1 MSPPP
6 PEKGKAQVP
15 HDEQSKGNNG
25 SNRNGPPGAT
35 DVSPEAEDAGPDLS
49 VFDPEFVRDEPK
61 HPQVGQS
68 ELAESPTTKVEEQY
82 RRRRFEDIAPQSPDS
97 GTLVTPQAADAS
109 TPSETAVKDEDF
121 SNEEGS
127 SSTHDE
133 DPEGNEDSSK
143 TVQRMMVDS
152 VMTSFMDWLD
162 VKLKVKGEEEE
173 EEDLSSLPLLG
184 APQPMTEGLNSTL
197 SPRFTA
203 PMPVP
208 TGFAPLK
215 PLTGA
220 FGSGLASGTDE
231 AAESYT
237 IIHEKQSSIERPE
250 PSKEEERAKDIEA
263 KREKL
268 GELRATR
275 EGLRSHRVIQKD
287 SLVQSL
293 VGASSSTTSNSASSR
308 DEPKRLKR
316 SSRPVDTQS
325 ALRTLSLSEEPVEDE
340 RDSTMPMLAS
350 PPPPPAPKAKS
361 FSFSNLL
368 KRNKKKKKSVEESEE
383 EKKGSGLE
391 NVEVECEEEDEDD
404 EEVSSGAA
412 AASETAT
419 SRRGE
424 AVEELMAYPPGELDL
439 DSEPRGSPPPVGGPP
454 PTPAV
459 STSYEAFEEK
469 QPPSK
474 KFSRGG
480 VGCVMPAMEYGKQTK
495 LRLSSTG
502 SDVDSPAP
510 ASEVAAEE
518 DDERRERRERRE
530 RIREQRRER
539 EQEQERQRFE
549 PRGSVSPPGSV
560 SRSGASSRRR
570 ESSAQEP
577 PGGAA
582 PRASA
587 RIHHPLAMFYGDM
600 QSGDDA
606 VLYTEGN
613 PVDDDVAQ
621 RPPSDYRFSLSYAVD
636 HSARRRLPAM
646 LGAAATSQP
655 LEPKSRKRRSLASK
669 RSRLD
674 DKDNGNEDEE
684 GKDGDG
690 NGNRPPRA
698 KLPKVQED
706 QVSGAK
712 LACPFF
718 KHNPR
723 KYKNQRPCCGPGWDH
738 VHRIKEHIYRKHS
751 LPKFS
756 CPRCS
761 QPFETQADLQ
771 AHARLSTPCEVKEPE
786 VLDGITQD
794 QEKKLRSRKKTSGK
808 ELTEAEKWTQVY
820 SILFPDVR
828 EREIPSP
835 YYNTE
840 DAQTNLGGY
849 EDYLRRELPTQ
860 VRRQLE
866 KEVEQQLSF
875 VEEEMK
881 QKVIEIAR
889 NLQLSLFKSY
899 QQIETQ
905 ERDTEG
911 PSPSAGYISSS
922 DFVSFTATD
931 MSPSTMTTAGT
942 TPEMPDPLEIF
953 GGDPA
958 IPDFNFDFLSQV
970 PSAESQGPE
979 KACQT
984 TFGIDPYALSGPP
997 TIQPGMEMFGSQ
1009 QFGMPY
1015 YDMEGYDERQGTVR
1029 DMSVLSYAP

>member
-1 MSPPP
+1 MSSPPP

-25 SNRNGPPGAT
+25 SNRNGSPDAT

-109 TPSETAVKDEDF
+109 TPSETAVKGEDS

-127 SSTHDE
+127 YGTHDE
-133 DPEGNEDSSK
+133 DLDGNEDPSK

-162 VKLKVKGEEEE
+162 VKLKVKGEEEKA
-173 EEDLSSLPLLG
+173 DLSSLPLLG
-184 APQPMTEGLNSTL
+184 APQPMTEGLNSTP

-203 PMPVP
+203 PMPVS
-208 TGFAPLK
+208 TGFAPFK
-215 PLTGA
+215 PLTGT
-220 FGSGLASGTDE
+220 FGSGQTSGTDK

-250 PSKEEERAKDIEA
+250 LSKKEERAEDIER
-263 KREKL
+263 KRAKL
-268 GELRATR
+268 GGLRATR
-275 EGLRSHRVIQKD
+275 EGLRSDRDTHKE

-293 VGASSSTTSNSASSR
+293 
-308 DEPKRLKR
+308 EP
-316 SSRPVDTQS
+316 
-325 ALRTLSLSEEPVEDE
+325 AEDE

-368 KRNKKKKKSVEESEE
+368 KRNKKKKKSVEEAE
-383 EKKGSGLE
+383 EKKGEPSLE
-391 NVEVECEEEDEDD
+391 KVEDECEDEDEDD
-404 EEVSSGAA
+404 EEVEAMSLSGEEAP
-412 AASETAT
+412 SETPT
-419 SRRGE
+419 SQEGE
-424 AVEELMAYPPGELDL
+424 AVEERMVYPLGVLNL
-439 DSEPRGSPPPVGGPP
+439 DSEPRGSPP
-454 PTPAV
+454 
-459 STSYEAFEEK
+459 S
-469 QPPSK
+469 
-474 KFSRGG
+474 
-480 VGCVMPAMEYGKQTK
+480 
-495 LRLSSTG
+495 
-502 SDVDSPAP
+502 
-510 ASEVAAEE
+510 
-518 DDERRERRERRE
+518 
-530 RIREQRRER
+530 
-539 EQEQERQRFE
+539 
-549 PRGSVSPPGSV
+549 
-560 SRSGASSRRR
+560 
-570 ESSAQEP
+570 
-577 PGGAA
+577 
-582 PRASA
+582 
-587 RIHHPLAMFYGDM
+587 
-600 QSGDDA
+600 
-606 VLYTEGN
+606 
-613 PVDDDVAQ
+613 
-621 RPPSDYRFSLSYAVD
+621 
-636 HSARRRLPAM
+636 
-646 LGAAATSQP
+646 
-655 LEPKSRKRRSLASK
+655 
-669 RSRLD
+669 
-674 DKDNGNEDEE
+674 
-684 GKDGDG
+684 
-690 NGNRPPRA
+690 
-698 KLPKVQED
+698 ED

-771 AHARLSTPCEVKEPE
+771 GHARLPTPCEVKEPE

-875 VEEEMK
+875 VEEGMK

-931 MSPSTMTTAGT
+931 TSPSTMYTAGT

-979 KACQT
+979 KACQP
-984 TFGIDPYALSGPP
+984 TFGIDPYATSKPP
-997 TIQPGMEMFGSQ
+997 TIQPGIDMFGGQ

-1015 YDMEGYDERQGTVR
+1015 HGMEGYDERQGTVR

>member
-25 SNRNGPPGAT
+25 SNRNGSPDAT

-109 TPSETAVKDEDF
+109 TPSETAVKGEDS

-127 SSTHDE
+127 SGTHDE
-133 DPEGNEDSSK
+133 DLDGNEDPSK

-162 VKLKVKGEEEE
+162 VKLKVKGEEEKA
-173 EEDLSSLPLLG
+173 DLSSLPLLG
-184 APQPMTEGLNSTL
+184 APQPMTEGLNSTP

-203 PMPVP
+203 PMPVS
-208 TGFAPLK
+208 TGFAPFK
-215 PLTGA
+215 PLTGT
-220 FGSGLASGTDE
+220 FGSGQTSGTDK

-250 PSKEEERAKDIEA
+250 LSKKEERTEDIERKTA
-263 KREKL
+263 KL
-268 GELRATR
+268 GGLRATR
-275 EGLRSHRVIQKD
+275 EGLRSDRDTHKE

-293 VGASSSTTSNSASSR
+293 
-308 DEPKRLKR
+308 EP
-316 SSRPVDTQS
+316 
-325 ALRTLSLSEEPVEDE
+325 AEDE

-368 KRNKKKKKSVEESEE
+368 KRNKKKKKSVEEAE
-383 EKKGSGLE
+383 EKKGESSLE
-391 NVEVECEEEDEDD
+391 KVEDECEDEDEDD
-404 EEVSSGAA
+404 EEVEAMSLSGEEAP
-412 AASETAT
+412 SETPT
-419 SRRGE
+419 SQEGE
-424 AVEELMAYPPGELDL
+424 AVEERMAYPLGVLNL
-439 DSEPRGSPPPVGGPP
+439 DSEPRGSPP
-454 PTPAV
+454 
-459 STSYEAFEEK
+459 S
-469 QPPSK
+469 
-474 KFSRGG
+474 
-480 VGCVMPAMEYGKQTK
+480 
-495 LRLSSTG
+495 
-502 SDVDSPAP
+502 
-510 ASEVAAEE
+510 
-518 DDERRERRERRE
+518 
-530 RIREQRRER
+530 
-539 EQEQERQRFE
+539 
-549 PRGSVSPPGSV
+549 
-560 SRSGASSRRR
+560 
-570 ESSAQEP
+570 
-577 PGGAA
+577 
-582 PRASA
+582 
-587 RIHHPLAMFYGDM
+587 
-600 QSGDDA
+600 
-606 VLYTEGN
+606 
-613 PVDDDVAQ
+613 
-621 RPPSDYRFSLSYAVD
+621 
-636 HSARRRLPAM
+636 
-646 LGAAATSQP
+646 
-655 LEPKSRKRRSLASK
+655 
-669 RSRLD
+669 
-674 DKDNGNEDEE
+674 
-684 GKDGDG
+684 
-690 NGNRPPRA
+690 
-698 KLPKVQED
+698 ED

-771 AHARLSTPCEVKEPE
+771 GHARLPTPCEVKEPE

-875 VEEEMK
+875 VEEGMK

-911 PSPSAGYISSS
+911 PSPSDGYISNS

-931 MSPSTMTTAGT
+931 TSPSTMTTAGT

-958 IPDFNFDFLSQV
+958 IPDFNFDFLSQD
-970 PSAESQGPE
+970 PSAQSQGPE
-979 KACQT
+979 KSCDPA
-984 TFGIDPYALSGPP
+984 FGIDPYATSGPP
-997 TIQPGMEMFGSQ
+997 TIQPGMEMFGGQ

-1015 YDMEGYDERQGTVR
+1015 YDVEGYDERQGTVR

>member
-25 SNRNGPPGAT
+25 SNRNGSPDAT

-109 TPSETAVKDEDF
+109 TPSETAVKGEDS
-121 SNEEGS
+121 SNEEVS
-127 SSTHDE
+127 SGTHDE
-133 DPEGNEDSSK
+133 DLDGNEDPSK

-152 VMTSFMDWLD
+152 VMTSFMDWLN
-162 VKLKVKGEEEE
+162 VKLKVKGEEEKA
-173 EEDLSSLPLLG
+173 DLSSLPLLG
-184 APQPMTEGLNSTL
+184 APQPMTEGLNSTP

-203 PMPVP
+203 PMPVS
-208 TGFAPLK
+208 TGFAPFK
-215 PLTGA
+215 PLTGT
-220 FGSGLASGTDE
+220 FGSGQTSGTDK

-250 PSKEEERAKDIEA
+250 LSKKEERTEDIERKTA
-263 KREKL
+263 KL
-268 GELRATR
+268 GGLRATR
-275 EGLRSHRVIQKD
+275 EGLRSDRDTHKE

-293 VGASSSTTSNSASSR
+293 
-308 DEPKRLKR
+308 EP
-316 SSRPVDTQS
+316 
-325 ALRTLSLSEEPVEDE
+325 AEDE
-340 RDSTMPMLAS
+340 RDSTMPMLVS

-368 KRNKKKKKSVEESEE
+368 KRNKKKKKSVEEAE
-383 EKKGSGLE
+383 EKKGESSLE
-391 NVEVECEEEDEDD
+391 KVEDECEDEDEDD
-404 EEVSSGAA
+404 EEVEAMSLSGEEAP
-412 AASETAT
+412 SETPT
-419 SRRGE
+419 SQEGE
-424 AVEELMAYPPGELDL
+424 AVEERMAYPLGVLNL
-439 DSEPRGSPPPVGGPP
+439 DSEPRGSPP
-454 PTPAV
+454 
-459 STSYEAFEEK
+459 S
-469 QPPSK
+469 
-474 KFSRGG
+474 
-480 VGCVMPAMEYGKQTK
+480 
-495 LRLSSTG
+495 
-502 SDVDSPAP
+502 
-510 ASEVAAEE
+510 
-518 DDERRERRERRE
+518 
-530 RIREQRRER
+530 
-539 EQEQERQRFE
+539 
-549 PRGSVSPPGSV
+549 
-560 SRSGASSRRR
+560 
-570 ESSAQEP
+570 
-577 PGGAA
+577 
-582 PRASA
+582 
-587 RIHHPLAMFYGDM
+587 
-600 QSGDDA
+600 
-606 VLYTEGN
+606 
-613 PVDDDVAQ
+613 
-621 RPPSDYRFSLSYAVD
+621 
-636 HSARRRLPAM
+636 
-646 LGAAATSQP
+646 
-655 LEPKSRKRRSLASK
+655 
-669 RSRLD
+669 
-674 DKDNGNEDEE
+674 
-684 GKDGDG
+684 
-690 NGNRPPRA
+690 
-698 KLPKVQED
+698 ED

-771 AHARLSTPCEVKEPE
+771 GHARLPTPCEVKEPE

-875 VEEEMK
+875 VEEGMK

-911 PSPSAGYISSS
+911 PSPSDGYISNS

-931 MSPSTMTTAGT
+931 TSPSTMTTAGT

-958 IPDFNFDFLSQV
+958 IPDFNFDFLSQD
-970 PSAESQGPE
+970 PSAQSQGPE
-979 KACQT
+979 KSCDPA
-984 TFGIDPYALSGPP
+984 FGIDPYATSGPP
-997 TIQPGMEMFGSQ
+997 TIQPGMEMFGGQ

-1015 YDMEGYDERQGTVR
+1015 YDVEGYDERQGTVR

>member
-15 HDEQSKGNNG
+15 HDEQSKGNDE
-25 SNRNGPPGAT
+25 SNRNGLPDAT
-35 DVSPEAEDAGPDLS
+35 DNSPEAEAAGPDLS
-49 VFDPEFVRDEPK
+49 VFDPEFVSVESQQPK
-61 HPQVGQS
+61 FGQS
-68 ELAESPTTKVEEQY
+68 ESAQSPTTKIEEQY
-82 RRRRFEDIAPQSPDS
+82 RRPRFEDIVPHSSDS
-97 GTLVTPQAADAS
+97 EAMATPQASNAS
-109 TPSETAVKDEDF
+109 TLSETPVKDEDS

-133 DPEGNEDSSK
+133 DPDGNEDPSK

-162 VKLKVKGEEEE
+162 VKLKVKGEEEKA
-173 EEDLSSLPLLG
+173 DLSSLPLLG
-184 APQPMTEGLNSTL
+184 APQPMTEGLNSTP

-203 PMPVP
+203 PMPVS
-208 TGFAPLK
+208 TGFAPFK
-215 PLTGA
+215 PLTGT
-220 FGSGLASGTDE
+220 FGSGQTSGTDM
-231 AAESYT
+231 AAVSYT
-237 IIHEKQSSIERPE
+237 IIHQKQSSIERPGLL
-250 PSKEEERAKDIEA
+250 KKEERAEDIGA
-263 KREKL
+263 KRAKL

-275 EGLRSHRVIQKD
+275 EGLRSHRGIHKE

-293 VGASSSTTSNSASSR
+293 VGTSSTATSNSASSR
-308 DEPKRLKR
+308 DEPRRLRR

-325 ALRTLSLSEEPVEDE
+325 ALRTLSLSEEPAEDE

-368 KRNKKKKKSVEESEE
+368 KRSKKKKSVEESEE
-383 EKKGSGLE
+383 EKRGSGLE

-439 DSEPRGSPPPVGGPP
+439 DSEPRGSPPTVGGPP

-459 STSYEAFEEK
+459 LTSYEAFEEK

-480 VGCVMPAMEYGKQTK
+480 VGCVMPTMEYGKQKK
-495 LRLSSTG
+495 LRSSSTG

-510 ASEVAAEE
+510 ASEVAAQ
-518 DDERRERRERRE
+518 DDERRERRE
-530 RIREQRRER
+530 RIRERRRER
-539 EQEQERQRFE
+539 EQERERQRFE

-560 SRSGASSRRR
+560 SRSGASSKRR
-570 ESSAQEP
+570 ESLAQEP
-577 PGGAA
+577 PGGAE

-587 RIHHPLAMFYGDM
+587 RIRHPLAMVYRDM

-606 VLYTEGN
+606 LSDQIARTNE
-613 PVDDDVAQ
+613 DVALRPTPDRSDSLRSRELSEACLPQ
-621 RPPSDYRFSLSYAVD
+621 RRAVVSNRRVYRKPDLPG
-636 HSARRRLPAM
+636 REGRL
-646 LGAAATSQP
+646 
-655 LEPKSRKRRSLASK
+655 LASK

-684 GKDGDG
+684 GKDRDGD
-690 NGNRPPRA
+690 GNRPPRA

-706 QVSGAK
+706 EVSGAK

-751 LPKFS
+751 LPKYS

-771 AHARLSTPCEVKEPE
+771 AHARLPTPCEVKETE

-840 DAQTNLGGY
+840 DSQTNLGGY

-875 VEEEMK
+875 VEEGMK

-931 MSPSTMTTAGT
+931 TSPSTMTTAGT

-958 IPDFNFDFLSQV
+958 IPDFNFDFLSQD
-970 PSAESQGPE
+970 PSAQSQGPE
-979 KACQT
+979 KSSDPA
-984 TFGIDPYALSGPP
+984 FGIDPYATSGPP
-997 TIQPGMEMFGSQ
+997 TIQPGMEMFGGQ

>member
-25 SNRNGPPGAT
+25 SNRNGSPDAT

-82 RRRRFEDIAPQSPDS
+82 RRRRFEDIATQSPDS

-109 TPSETAVKDEDF
+109 TPSETAVKGEDS

-133 DPEGNEDSSK
+133 DPDGNEDPSK

-162 VKLKVKGEEEE
+162 VKLKVKGEEEKA
-173 EEDLSSLPLLG
+173 DLSSLPLLG
-184 APQPMTEGLNSTL
+184 APQPMTEGLDSTL

-215 PLTGA
+215 PSTGT
-220 FGSGLASGTDE
+220 FGSGQTSGTDKT
-231 AAESYT
+231 ADSY
-237 IIHEKQSSIERPE
+237 IIILEKQSSIERPE
-250 PSKEEERAKDIEA
+250 LSKKEERAEDIEA
-263 KREKL
+263 KRAKL

-275 EGLRSHRVIQKD
+275 EGLRSHRGIHKE

-293 VGASSSTTSNSASSR
+293 
-308 DEPKRLKR
+308 
-316 SSRPVDTQS
+316 S
-325 ALRTLSLSEEPVEDE
+325 ALRTLSLSEEPAEDE
-340 RDSTMPMLAS
+340 RDSTMPVLAS

-368 KRNKKKKKSVEESEE
+368 KRSKKKSVEESEE
-383 EKKGSGLE
+383 EKKASGLE
-391 NVEVECEEEDEDD
+391 KAEEKDEDEDEDEDD
-404 EEVSSGAA
+404 EEILSGEV

-419 SRRGE
+419 SRGGE
-424 AVEELMAYPPGELDL
+424 AVEELMAYPPGVLDL

-474 KFSRGG
+474 KFSK
-480 VGCVMPAMEYGKQTK
+480 E
-495 LRLSSTG
+495 
-502 SDVDSPAP
+502 
-510 ASEVAAEE
+510 
-518 DDERRERRERRE
+518 
-530 RIREQRRER
+530 
-539 EQEQERQRFE
+539 
-549 PRGSVSPPGSV
+549 
-560 SRSGASSRRR
+560 
-570 ESSAQEP
+570 
-577 PGGAA
+577 
-582 PRASA
+582 
-587 RIHHPLAMFYGDM
+587 
-600 QSGDDA
+600 
-606 VLYTEGN
+606 
-613 PVDDDVAQ
+613 
-621 RPPSDYRFSLSYAVD
+621 
-636 HSARRRLPAM
+636 
-646 LGAAATSQP
+646 
-655 LEPKSRKRRSLASK
+655 
-669 RSRLD
+669 
-674 DKDNGNEDEE
+674 
-684 GKDGDG
+684 
-690 NGNRPPRA
+690 
-698 KLPKVQED
+698 QED

-771 AHARLSTPCEVKEPE
+771 AHARLPTPCQVKEPE

-820 SILFPDVR
+820 STLFPDVR

-875 VEEEMK
+875 VEEGMK

-931 MSPSTMTTAGT
+931 TSPSTMTTAGT

-958 IPDFNFDFLSQV
+958 IPDFNFDFLSQD
-970 PSAESQGPE
+970 PSAQSQGPE
-979 KACQT
+979 KSSDPA
-984 TFGIDPYALSGPP
+984 FGIDPYATSGPP
-997 TIQPGMEMFGSQ
+997 TIQPGMEMFGGQ

>member
-6 PEKGKAQVP
+6 PEKGKAQ
-15 HDEQSKGNNG
+15 ESKGSSR
-25 SNRNGPPGAT
+25 SNRNASPDAT
-35 DVSPEAEDAGPDLS
+35 DISSEGGNAGPDLS
-49 VFDPEFVRDEPK
+49 VFDPEFASVEPQ

-68 ELAESPTTKVEEQY
+68 ESAASPKTKLEEQN
-82 RRRRFEDIAPQSPDS
+82 RRPRFEDTVPHSSDS
-97 GTLVTPQAADAS
+97 ETMATRQASNAS
-109 TPSETAVKDEDF
+109 TPSEAAVKNEDS

-133 DPEGNEDSSK
+133 DPDGNEDPSE
-143 TVQRMMVDS
+143 TVQQMMVDS

-162 VKLKVKGEEEE
+162 VKLKVKGEEEK
-173 EEDLSSLPLLG
+173 EDLSSLPLLG

-220 FGSGLASGTDE
+220 FGSGQTSGTDK

-237 IIHEKQSSIERPE
+237 PAEDAIIIHEKQSSSESLELSKKGERAEDIER
-250 PSKEEERAKDIEA
+250 
-263 KREKL
+263 KRTKL

-275 EGLRSHRVIQKD
+275 EGLRSDRDTPKE

-293 VGASSSTTSNSASSR
+293 VGTSSTTTSYSASSR
-308 DEPKRLKR
+308 DEPRRLRR

-325 ALRTLSLSEEPVEDE
+325 ALRALSLSEESAEDE
-340 RDSTMPMLAS
+340 RHSTMPMLAS
-350 PPPPPAPKAKS
+350 APPRPAPKAKS
-361 FSFSNLL
+361 SSFSNLL
-368 KRNKKKKKSVEESEE
+368 KRSKKKKSVEDSEE
-383 EKKGSGLE
+383 EKRGSGLE
-391 NVEVECEEEDEDD
+391 KAEEENEDEDEDD
-404 EEVSSGAA
+404 EEVTSGAG
-412 AASETAT
+412 AASELAT
-419 SRRGE
+419 SRGAE
-424 AVEELMAYPPGELDL
+424 AVEELMAYPPGVLNL
-439 DSEPRGSPPPVGGPP
+439 DSEPRGSPPFVGGSAPV
-454 PTPAV
+454 PAV
-459 STSYEAFEEK
+459 PTRYEAVEEVLPK
-469 QPPSK
+469 AKANAALERRYRRHRSSSSWVP
-474 KFSRGG
+474 G
-480 VGCVMPAMEYGKQTK
+480 VGLTA
-495 LRLSSTG
+495 
-502 SDVDSPAP
+502 D
-510 ASEVAAEE
+510 AEE
-518 DDERRERRERRE
+518 DERRRERRHE
-530 RIREQRRER
+530 RER
-539 EQEQERQRFE
+539 EQLRQRFE
-549 PRGSVSPPGSV
+549 PRGSASPQGSV
-560 SRSGASSRRR
+560 SRSAASSRPS
-570 ESSAQEP
+570 ESSTREP
-577 PGGAA
+577 SVRAALGASA
-582 PRASA
+582 SYRRSAATDDRLLLDAALSDQIARDNEVVARRSASDDSGSLPAHEHAVARTRPRAVGS
-587 RIHHPLAMFYGDM
+587 I
-600 QSGDDA
+600 QSS
-606 VLYTEGN
+606 GN
-613 PVDDDVAQ
+613 NKLPVK
-621 RPPSDYRFSLSYAVD
+621 P
-636 HSARRRLPAM
+636 
-646 LGAAATSQP
+646 G
-655 LEPKSRKRRSLASK
+655 RKKRSLASK

-674 DKDNGNEDEE
+674 GKDNGNEDEE
-684 GKDGDG
+684 GNDGDRDG
-690 NGNRPPRA
+690 NGPPRA
-698 KLPKVQED
+698 KLPKVQEE

-771 AHARLSTPCEVKEPE
+771 AHARLLTPCEVKEPE

-794 QEKKLRSRKKTSGK
+794 QEKKLRSRKKTSSK

-835 YYNTE
+835 YYNIE

-875 VEEEMK
+875 VEEGMK

-889 NLQLSLFKSY
+889 NLQLTLFKSY

-911 PSPSAGYISSS
+911 PSPSAGYISNS

-931 MSPSTMTTAGT
+931 TSPSTMTTAGT

-970 PSAESQGPE
+970 PSAESQGPQ
-979 KACQT
+979 KACDPA
-984 TFGIDPYALSGPP
+984 FGIDRYATSGPP
-997 TIQPGMEMFGSQ
+997 TIQPGMEMFGGQ
-1009 QFGMPY
+1009 QFGMSY
-1015 YDMEGYDERQGTVR
+1015 YDMEDYDERQGTVR

>member
-6 PEKGKAQVP
+6 PEKGKAQVRQQ
-15 HDEQSKGNNG
+15 EESKSSSS
-25 SNRNGPPGAT
+25 SNRNGSPDAT
-35 DVSPEAEDAGPDLS
+35 DISPEAEDAGPDLS
-49 VFDPEFVRDEPK
+49 VFDPEFVSVEPQ

-68 ELAESPTTKVEEQY
+68 ESAQSPTTKLEERY
-82 RRRRFEDIAPQSPDS
+82 RRPRFEDIVPHSSDS
-97 GTLVTPQAADAS
+97 GTMATPQASNAS
-109 TPSETAVKDEDF
+109 TPQETAVKDEDS

-133 DPEGNEDSSK
+133 DPDGNEDPSK

-162 VKLKVKGEEEE
+162 VKLKVKGEEEK
-173 EEDLSSLPLLG
+173 EDLSSLPLLG
-184 APQPMTEGLNSTL
+184 APQPMTEGLDSTL

-215 PLTGA
+215 SSTGA
-220 FGSGLASGTDE
+220 FGSGQTSGTDKT
-231 AAESYT
+231 ADSYI

-250 PSKEEERAKDIEA
+250 LSKKEERAEDIEA
-263 KREKL
+263 KRAKL

-275 EGLRSHRVIQKD
+275 EGLRSHRGIHKE

-293 VGASSSTTSNSASSR
+293 VGTSSTATSNSASSR
-308 DEPKRLKR
+308 DEPRRLRR

-325 ALRTLSLSEEPVEDE
+325 ALRTLSLSEEPAEDE
-340 RDSTMPMLAS
+340 RDSTMPVLAS

-368 KRNKKKKKSVEESEE
+368 KRSKKKSVEESEE
-383 EKKGSGLE
+383 EKKASGPKKA
-391 NVEVECEEEDEDD
+391 EEKDEDEDEDD
-404 EEVSSGAA
+404 EEILSGEV

-419 SRRGE
+419 SRGGE
-424 AVEELMAYPPGELDL
+424 AVEELMAYPPGVLDL

-518 DDERRERRERRE
+518 EDER
-530 RIREQRRER
+530 I
-539 EQEQERQRFE
+539 
-549 PRGSVSPPGSV
+549 P
-560 SRSGASSRRR
+560 
-570 ESSAQEP
+570 
-577 PGGAA
+577 
-582 PRASA
+582 
-587 RIHHPLAMFYGDM
+587 
-600 QSGDDA
+600 
-606 VLYTEGN
+606 
-613 PVDDDVAQ
+613 
-621 RPPSDYRFSLSYAVD
+621 
-636 HSARRRLPAM
+636 
-646 LGAAATSQP
+646 ATSQTQ
-655 LEPKSRKRRSLASK
+655 EPKSRKRRSLASK

-690 NGNRPPRA
+690 DGSRPPRA

-706 QVSGAK
+706 EVSGAK

-761 QPFETQADLQ
+761 QPFETQSDLQ
-771 AHARLSTPCEVKEPE
+771 AHARLPTPCQVKEPE

-875 VEEEMK
+875 VEEGMK

-931 MSPSTMTTAGT
+931 TSPSTMTTAGT

-958 IPDFNFDFLSQV
+958 IPDFNFDFLSQD
-970 PSAESQGPE
+970 PSAQSQGPE
-979 KACQT
+979 KSCDPAL
-984 TFGIDPYALSGPP
+984 GIDPYAASGPP
-997 TIQPGMEMFGSQ
+997 TIQPGIEMFGGQ
-1009 QFGMPY
+1009 QFDMPY

>member
-6 PEKGKAQVP
+6 PEKGKAQAP
-15 HDEQSKGNNG
+15 HDEQSKGNDE
-25 SNRNGPPGAT
+25 SNRNGLHDAT
-35 DVSPEAEDAGPDLS
+35 DISPEAEAAGPDLS
-49 VFDPEFVRDEPK
+49 VLDPEFVSVEPQ
-61 HPQVGQS
+61 HPEIGQS
-68 ELAESPTTKVEEQY
+68 ESAESPTIKLEEQY
-82 RRRRFEDIAPQSPDS
+82 RRPRFEDIVPHSSDN
-97 GTLVTPQAADAS
+97 GTMATPQASNAS
-109 TPSETAVKDEDF
+109 TPSETAVKDEDS

-133 DPEGNEDSSK
+133 DPDGNEDSSK

-162 VKLKVKGEEEE
+162 VKLKVKEEEK
-173 EEDLSSLPLLG
+173 EDLSGLPLLG
-184 APQPMTEGLNSTL
+184 APQPMIEGLNSTL

-203 PMPVP
+203 PMPVL

-215 PLTGA
+215 PLTGT
-220 FGSGLASGTDE
+220 FGSGQTSGTDN

-237 IIHEKQSSIERPE
+237 IIHQKQSSIERPE
-250 PSKEEERAKDIEA
+250 LSKKEERAKDIERKKA
-263 KREKL
+263 KL
-268 GELRATR
+268 GGLRATR
-275 EGLRSHRVIQKD
+275 GGLRSDRDTHKE

-293 VGASSSTTSNSASSR
+293 VGTSSTATSNSASSL
-308 DEPKRLKR
+308 DEPGRLKR
-316 SSRPVDTQS
+316 SARPVDTQS
-325 ALRTLSLSEEPVEDE
+325 SLRNLSLSEEPAEDE

-368 KRNKKKKKSVEESEE
+368 KRSKKKKSMEESEE
-383 EKKGSGLE
+383 EKRGSGLE
-391 NVEVECEEEDEDD
+391 KAEEEDEDEDD
-404 EEVSSGAA
+404 EEVLSEEP
-412 AASETAT
+412 AASEAAT
-419 SRRGE
+419 SREGE
-424 AVEELMAYPPGELDL
+424 AVEDLMAYPPTVLDL
-439 DSEPRGSPPPVGGPP
+439 DFEPSESPPSVGGP
-454 PTPAV
+454 TPVPAA
-459 STSYEAFEEK
+459 STSYEVVEEDLPTSNK
-469 QPPSK
+469 SPKAPVHHRRSSARFRNERRLK
-474 KFSRGG
+474 
-480 VGCVMPAMEYGKQTK
+480 
-495 LRLSSTG
+495 LSSLV

-518 DDERRERRERRE
+518 EDK
-530 RIREQRRER
+530 RIRER
-539 EQEQERQRFE
+539 EQIWGFIEKE
-549 PRGSVSPPGSV
+549 GIIG
-560 SRSGASSRRR
+560 
-570 ESSAQEP
+570 
-577 PGGAA
+577 
-582 PRASA
+582 PRASS
-587 RIHHPLAMFYGDM
+587 DM
-600 QSGDDA
+600 QSEDDA
-606 VLYTEGN
+606 VFYQLTEDIPVGN
-613 PVDDDVAQ
+613 NVAQ
-621 RPPSDYRFSLSYAVD
+621 RPRSDHHFSRSCAVD

-646 LGAAATSQP
+646 LGAAATNQIR
-655 LEPKSRKRRSLASK
+655 EPKSRKRRPLASK

-718 KHNPR
+718 KHNSR

-738 VHRIKEHIYRKHS
+738 VHRIKEHIYRRHS

-771 AHARLSTPCEVKEPE
+771 GHARLPTPCEVKEPE

-808 ELTEAEKWTQVY
+808 ELTEAEKWAQVY

-875 VEEEMK
+875 VEEGMK

-922 DFVSFTATD
+922 DFVSFAATD
-931 MSPSTMTTAGT
+931 TSPSTMTTAGT

-979 KACQT
+979 KACDPA
-984 TFGIDPYALSGPP
+984 FAIDPYATSGPP
-997 TIQPGMEMFGSQ
+997 MIQPGMEMFGGQ
-1009 QFGMPY
+1009 QLGMPY
-1015 YDMEGYDERQGTVR
+1015 YDMDGYDERQGTVR

>member
-15 HDEQSKGNNG
+15 QQEESKSSSS
-25 SNRNGPPGAT
+25 SNRNGSPDAT

-82 RRRRFEDIAPQSPDS
+82 RRRRFEYIAPQSPDS

-109 TPSETAVKDEDF
+109 TPSETAVKGEDS

-127 SSTHDE
+127 SGTHDE
-133 DPEGNEDSSK
+133 DLDENEDPSK

-162 VKLKVKGEEEE
+162 VKLKVKGEEEK
-173 EEDLSSLPLLG
+173 EDLSSLPLLG
-184 APQPMTEGLNSTL
+184 APQPMTEGLESTI

-208 TGFAPLK
+208 TGFAPIK
-215 PLTGA
+215 SSIGA
-220 FGSGLASGTDE
+220 FGSGQTSGTDKT
-231 AAESYT
+231 ADSYI

-250 PSKEEERAKDIEA
+250 LSKKEERAEDIEA
-263 KREKL
+263 KRAKL

-275 EGLRSHRVIQKD
+275 EGLRSHRGIHKE

-293 VGASSSTTSNSASSR
+293 
-308 DEPKRLKR
+308 
-316 SSRPVDTQS
+316 S
-325 ALRTLSLSEEPVEDE
+325 ALRTLSLSEETAEDE
-340 RDSTMPMLAS
+340 RDSTMPVLAS

-368 KRNKKKKKSVEESEE
+368 KRSKKKSVEESEE
-383 EKKGSGLE
+383 EKKASGLE
-391 NVEVECEEEDEDD
+391 KAEEKDEDEDEDD
-404 EEVSSGAA
+404 EEILSGEV

-419 SRRGE
+419 SRGGE
-424 AVEELMAYPPGELDL
+424 AVEELMAYPPGVLDL

-474 KFSRGG
+474 KFS
-480 VGCVMPAMEYGKQTK
+480 K
-495 LRLSSTG
+495 
-502 SDVDSPAP
+502 
-510 ASEVAAEE
+510 
-518 DDERRERRERRE
+518 
-530 RIREQRRER
+530 
-539 EQEQERQRFE
+539 EQE
-549 PRGSVSPPGSV
+549 
-560 SRSGASSRRR
+560 
-570 ESSAQEP
+570 
-577 PGGAA
+577 
-582 PRASA
+582 
-587 RIHHPLAMFYGDM
+587 
-600 QSGDDA
+600 
-606 VLYTEGN
+606 
-613 PVDDDVAQ
+613 
-621 RPPSDYRFSLSYAVD
+621 
-636 HSARRRLPAM
+636 
-646 LGAAATSQP
+646 
-655 LEPKSRKRRSLASK
+655 
-669 RSRLD
+669 
-674 DKDNGNEDEE
+674 DE
-684 GKDGDG
+684 
-690 NGNRPPRA
+690 
-698 KLPKVQED
+698 
-706 QVSGAK
+706 VSGAK

-738 VHRIKEHIYRKHS
+738 VHRIKERIYRKHS

-771 AHARLSTPCEVKEPE
+771 AHARLPTPCQVKEPE

-808 ELTEAEKWTQVY
+808 ELTEAEKWAQVY

-875 VEEEMK
+875 VEEGMK

-931 MSPSTMTTAGT
+931 TSPSTMTTAGT

-958 IPDFNFDFLSQV
+958 IPDFNFDFLSQD
-970 PSAESQGPE
+970 PSAQSQGPE
-979 KACQT
+979 KSSDSA
-984 TFGIDPYALSGPP
+984 FGIDPYATSGPP
-997 TIQPGMEMFGSQ
+997 TIQPGMEMFGGQ
-1009 QFGMPY
+1009 QFGMSY
-1015 YDMEGYDERQGTVR
+1015 YDVEGYDERQGTVR

>member
-15 HDEQSKGNNG
+15 HEEESKSSSR
-25 SNRNGPPGAT
+25 SNRDASPGAT
-35 DVSPEAEDAGPDLS
+35 DISPEAEDAGPNLS
-49 VFDPEFVRDEPK
+49 VFDPEFVSVEPQ
-61 HPQVGQS
+61 HPHVGQS
-68 ELAESPTTKVEEQY
+68 ELAESPTTKLEEQY
-82 RRRRFEDIAPQSPDS
+82 RRPRFEDIVPHSSDS
-97 GTLVTPQAADAS
+97 ETMATPQAADAS
-109 TPSETAVKDEDF
+109 TPSETAVKDEDS

-127 SSTHDE
+127 STTHDE
-133 DPEGNEDSSK
+133 DPDGNEDPSK

-162 VKLKVKGEEEE
+162 VKLKVKGEEK
-173 EEDLSSLPLLG
+173 EDLSSLPSLG

-208 TGFAPLK
+208 TGFAPLN

-220 FGSGLASGTDE
+220 FGSGQTSGTAK

-250 PSKEEERAKDIEA
+250 LSKKEERAKDIERKKA
-263 KREKL
+263 KL
-268 GELRATR
+268 GGLRATR
-275 EGLRSHRVIQKD
+275 GGLRSDRDTHKE

-293 VGASSSTTSNSASSR
+293 
-308 DEPKRLKR
+308 
-316 SSRPVDTQS
+316 
-325 ALRTLSLSEEPVEDE
+325 
-340 RDSTMPMLAS
+340 
-350 PPPPPAPKAKS
+350 
-361 FSFSNLL
+361 
-368 KRNKKKKKSVEESEE
+368 
-383 EKKGSGLE
+383 
-391 NVEVECEEEDEDD
+391 
-404 EEVSSGAA
+404 
-412 AASETAT
+412 
-419 SRRGE
+419 
-424 AVEELMAYPPGELDL
+424 
-439 DSEPRGSPPPVGGPP
+439 
-454 PTPAV
+454 
-459 STSYEAFEEK
+459 
-469 QPPSK
+469 
-474 KFSRGG
+474 
-480 VGCVMPAMEYGKQTK
+480 
-495 LRLSSTG
+495 
-502 SDVDSPAP
+502 
-510 ASEVAAEE
+510 
-518 DDERRERRERRE
+518 
-530 RIREQRRER
+530 IR
-539 EQEQERQRFE
+539 
-549 PRGSVSPPGSV
+549 
-560 SRSGASSRRR
+560 
-570 ESSAQEP
+570 
-577 PGGAA
+577 
-582 PRASA
+582 
-587 RIHHPLAMFYGDM
+587 
-600 QSGDDA
+600 
-606 VLYTEGN
+606 
-613 PVDDDVAQ
+613 
-621 RPPSDYRFSLSYAVD
+621 
-636 HSARRRLPAM
+636 
-646 LGAAATSQP
+646 
-655 LEPKSRKRRSLASK
+655 EPKSRKRRPLASK

-690 NGNRPPRA
+690 NENRPPRA

-723 KYKNQRPCCGPGWDH
+723 KYKKQRPCCGPGWDH
-738 VHRIKEHIYRKHS
+738 VHRIKEHIYRRHS

-771 AHARLSTPCEVKEPE
+771 GHARLPTPCEVKEPE

-808 ELTEAEKWTQVY
+808 ELTEAEKWAQVY

-875 VEEEMK
+875 VEEGMK

-922 DFVSFTATD
+922 DFVSFAATD
-931 MSPSTMTTAGT
+931 TSPSTMTTAGT

-979 KACQT
+979 KACDPA
-984 TFGIDPYALSGPP
+984 FAIDPYATSGPP
-997 TIQPGMEMFGSQ
+997 MIQPGMEMFGGQ
-1009 QFGMPY
+1009 QLGMPY
-1015 YDMEGYDERQGTVR
+1015 YDMDGYDERQGTVR

>member
-25 SNRNGPPGAT
+25 SNRNGSPDAT

-82 RRRRFEDIAPQSPDS
+82 RRRRFEDIAPRSPDS

-109 TPSETAVKDEDF
+109 TPSETAVKGEDS

-127 SSTHDE
+127 SGTHDE
-133 DPEGNEDSSK
+133 DLDGNEDPSK

-184 APQPMTEGLNSTL
+184 APQPMTKGLESTI

-203 PMPVP
+203 PIPVP

-215 PLTGA
+215 SSTGA
-220 FGSGLASGTDE
+220 FGSGQTSGTDKT
-231 AAESYT
+231 ADSYI

-250 PSKEEERAKDIEA
+250 LSEKEERAEDIEA
-263 KREKL
+263 KRAKL

-275 EGLRSHRVIQKD
+275 EGLRSHGGIHKQ

-293 VGASSSTTSNSASSR
+293 
-308 DEPKRLKR
+308 
-316 SSRPVDTQS
+316 S
-325 ALRTLSLSEEPVEDE
+325 ALRTLSLSEETAEDE
-340 RDSTMPMLAS
+340 RDSTMPVLAS

-368 KRNKKKKKSVEESEE
+368 KRSKKKSVEESEE
-383 EKKGSGLE
+383 EKKASGLE
-391 NVEVECEEEDEDD
+391 KAEEKDEDEDEDEDD
-404 EEVSSGAA
+404 EEILSGEV

-419 SRRGE
+419 SRGGE
-424 AVEELMAYPPGELDL
+424 AVEELMAYPPGVLDL

-474 KFSRGG
+474 KFS
-480 VGCVMPAMEYGKQTK
+480 K
-495 LRLSSTG
+495 
-502 SDVDSPAP
+502 
-510 ASEVAAEE
+510 
-518 DDERRERRERRE
+518 
-530 RIREQRRER
+530 ER
-539 EQEQERQRFE
+539 E
-549 PRGSVSPPGSV
+549 
-560 SRSGASSRRR
+560 
-570 ESSAQEP
+570 
-577 PGGAA
+577 
-582 PRASA
+582 
-587 RIHHPLAMFYGDM
+587 
-600 QSGDDA
+600 
-606 VLYTEGN
+606 
-613 PVDDDVAQ
+613 
-621 RPPSDYRFSLSYAVD
+621 
-636 HSARRRLPAM
+636 
-646 LGAAATSQP
+646 
-655 LEPKSRKRRSLASK
+655 
-669 RSRLD
+669 
-674 DKDNGNEDEE
+674 DE
-684 GKDGDG
+684 
-690 NGNRPPRA
+690 
-698 KLPKVQED
+698 
-706 QVSGAK
+706 VSGAK

-771 AHARLSTPCEVKEPE
+771 GHARLPTPCEVKEPE

-808 ELTEAEKWTQVY
+808 ELTEAEKWAQVY

-875 VEEEMK
+875 VEEGMK

-905 ERDTEG
+905 ETDTEG
-911 PSPSAGYISSS
+911 PSPSADYISSS

-931 MSPSTMTTAGT
+931 TSPSTMTTAGT

-970 PSAESQGPE
+970 PPAELQGPE
-979 KACQT
+979 KTCDPA
-984 TFGIDPYALSGPP
+984 FGIDPYATSAPP
-997 TIQPGMEMFGSQ
+997 TIQPGMEMFGGQ

-1029 DMSVLSYAP
+1029 DMSVLSYVP

>member
-15 HDEQSKGNNG
+15 HDEQSKGNDE
-25 SNRNGPPGAT
+25 SNRNGLPDAT
-35 DVSPEAEDAGPDLS
+35 DNSPEAEAAGPDLS
-49 VFDPEFVRDEPK
+49 VFDPEFVSVESQQPEF
-61 HPQVGQS
+61 GQS
-68 ELAESPTTKVEEQY
+68 ESAQSPTTEIEEQY
-82 RRRRFEDIAPQSPDS
+82 RRPRFEDIVPHSSDS
-97 GTLVTPQAADAS
+97 EAMATPQASNAS
-109 TPSETAVKDEDF
+109 TLSETPVKDEDS

-133 DPEGNEDSSK
+133 DPDGNEDPSK

-162 VKLKVKGEEEE
+162 VKLKVKGEEEKA
-173 EEDLSSLPLLG
+173 DLSIPGRYLVNCNI
-184 APQPMTEGLNSTL
+184 EL
-197 SPRFTA
+197 SFIPGRAQET
-203 PMPVP
+203 P
-208 TGFAPLK
+208 TFIKTSGYTVCAEK
-215 PLTGA
+215 P
-220 FGSGLASGTDE
+220 FF
-231 AAESYT
+231 
-237 IIHEKQSSIERPE
+237 
-250 PSKEEERAKDIEA
+250 
-263 KREKL
+263 
-268 GELRATR
+268 
-275 EGLRSHRVIQKD
+275 
-287 SLVQSL
+287 
-293 VGASSSTTSNSASSR
+293 
-308 DEPKRLKR
+308 
-316 SSRPVDTQS
+316 
-325 ALRTLSLSEEPVEDE
+325 EDE
-340 RDSTMPMLAS
+340 
-350 PPPPPAPKAKS
+350 
-361 FSFSNLL
+361 
-368 KRNKKKKKSVEESEE
+368 
-383 EKKGSGLE
+383 
-391 NVEVECEEEDEDD
+391 
-404 EEVSSGAA
+404 
-412 AASETAT
+412 
-419 SRRGE
+419 
-424 AVEELMAYPPGELDL
+424 
-439 DSEPRGSPPPVGGPP
+439 
-454 PTPAV
+454 
-459 STSYEAFEEK
+459 
-469 QPPSK
+469 
-474 KFSRGG
+474 
-480 VGCVMPAMEYGKQTK
+480 
-495 LRLSSTG
+495 
-502 SDVDSPAP
+502 
-510 ASEVAAEE
+510 
-518 DDERRERRERRE
+518 
-530 RIREQRRER
+530 
-539 EQEQERQRFE
+539 
-549 PRGSVSPPGSV
+549 
-560 SRSGASSRRR
+560 
-570 ESSAQEP
+570 
-577 PGGAA
+577 
-582 PRASA
+582 
-587 RIHHPLAMFYGDM
+587 
-600 QSGDDA
+600 
-606 VLYTEGN
+606 
-613 PVDDDVAQ
+613 
-621 RPPSDYRFSLSYAVD
+621 
-636 HSARRRLPAM
+636 
-646 LGAAATSQP
+646 
-655 LEPKSRKRRSLASK
+655 
-669 RSRLD
+669 
-674 DKDNGNEDEE
+674 
-684 GKDGDG
+684 
-690 NGNRPPRA
+690 
-698 KLPKVQED
+698 
-706 QVSGAK
+706 VSGAK

-771 AHARLSTPCEVKEPE
+771 AHARLPTPCEVKETE

-875 VEEEMK
+875 VEEGMK

-931 MSPSTMTTAGT
+931 TSPSTMTTAGT

-958 IPDFNFDFLSQV
+958 IPDFNFDFLSQD
-970 PSAESQGPE
+970 PSAQSQGPE
-979 KACQT
+979 KSSDPA
-984 TFGIDPYALSGPP
+984 FGIDPYATSGPP
-997 TIQPGMEMFGSQ
+997 TIQPGMEMFGGQ